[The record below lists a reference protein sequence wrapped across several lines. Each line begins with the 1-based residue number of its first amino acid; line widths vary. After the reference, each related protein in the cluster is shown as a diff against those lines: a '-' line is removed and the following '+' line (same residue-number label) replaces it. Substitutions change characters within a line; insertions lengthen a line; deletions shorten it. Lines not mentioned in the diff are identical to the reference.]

1 MRLLPRRAGEKERDA
16 RTSRSQWR
24 KGKSSTAEA
33 FVRTDVERHDGP
45 LLVYHHIPKTAGTAL
60 RRLIRENLPPCERK
74 ARRAP
79 RGGSDRTA
87 LLGWYRD
94 WYESFTAG
102 ERDRLYCVTSHSA
115 GYIKPALDR
124 PPAEI
129 LLVREPVDRVLSHF
143 HYTRKRRRGPN
154 ATGADESVATVY
166 SRYSGQLAPR
176 APDWFHGSNEYF
188 NGQSR
193 RLLRVAYDVSAM
205 PFSDGPGPD
214 ADEWRE
220 RLFAIVDAALAAGV
234 QDRFPEFAEL
244 LAGLL
249 GWRASVPRAK
259 VNPNR
264 PRTSE
269 LDPELHATILAHNW
283 LDAEL
288 HRRCTERLDAL
299 LAEPVPASTRRS

>member
-1 MRLLPRRAGEKERDA
+1 MRLLRRRADGKERHA
-16 RTSRSQWR
+16 QRPRSQWK

-45 LLVYHHIPKTAGTAL
+45 ILVYHHIPKTAGTAL
-60 RRLIRENLPPCERK
+60 RRLIRENLPPCERN

-79 RGGSDRTA
+79 RGGSERAA
-87 LLGWYRD
+87 LLDWYRD
-94 WYESFTAG
+94 WYGGFAAA
-102 ERDRLYCVTSHSA
+102 ERDRLYCVMSHSA

-124 PPAEI
+124 PAAEI

-143 HYTRKRRRGPN
+143 HYTRRRRGRSN
-154 ATGADESVATVY
+154 ATRGDESVAAVY
-166 SRYSGQLAPR
+166 SRYSGRLAPH

-193 RLLRVAYDVSAM
+193 RLLRVSYDVSTM
-205 PFSDGPGPD
+205 PFSDGPGPG

-220 RLFAIVDAALAAGV
+220 RLFAIVDPALCTGV
-234 QDRFPEFAEL
+234 QDRFPEFTEV
-244 LAGLL
+244 LAQLL
-249 GWRASVPRAK
+249 GWRAFVPWAK

-269 LDPELHATILAHNW
+269 LGPELRATILAHNW

-288 HRRCTERLDAL
+288 HRRCTERLDAM
-299 LAEPVPASTRRS
+299 LADLVPSSTRS